1 MIKKSA
7 TSGGYTIVQHDNG
20 SISVYQS
27 FDNTKGA
34 LREIAEAIGFDYDP
48 SWTTRG
54 LGWDLIK
61 HLNGNNQERVAES
74 GEYVI
79 TRHESGSIEVS
90 RTFDNTKGALREIA
104 EVIGFD
110 YDEGW
115 NTRTF
120 GSKLIDELNK

>member
-1 MIKKSA
+1 MIKKTA
-7 TSGGYTIVQHDNG
+7 TTGSFTIVQYDSGTIN
-20 SISVYQS
+20 VYQS

-34 LREIAEAIGFDYDP
+34 LREIAEEIGFDYDP

-61 HLNGNNQERVAES
+61 HINGNNKDNVAES
-74 GEYVI
+74 GEYLI
-79 TRHESGSIEVS
+79 TRHESGSIEV
-90 RTFDNTKGALREIA
+90 RRLFANTIGALREISK
-104 EVIGFD
+104 EIGFD
-110 YDEGW
+110 YEESW